1 MNPLLKD
8 QWALVTGST
17 KGIGKAIALKLASE
31 GANIVVI
38 GTNEERAKKT
48 VEEVELLGVK
58 AIFELIDVSD
68 YEGVHTSVEHILEK
82 TGGIDILVNNAGI
95 TRDALMM
102 KLNEEKW
109 DQVIDVNL
117 KSAFNLCHALT
128 RPMLRARKGK
138 IVNISSV
145 VGLTGNVGQVNYS
158 ASKSGLL
165 GLTKSLA
172 LEFASRGIQV
182 NCIAPGFIETEMT
195 DAIPEEHKKAFL
207 EKIPLKRMGT
217 GEEIANAVLFF
228 ASSLSDYITGQ
239 VLTVDG
245 GMVM

>member
-1 MNPLLKD
+1 MDLLLKD

-17 KGIGKAIALKLASE
+17 KGIGKAIALKFAAE
-31 GANIVVI
+31 GANVVI
-38 GTNEERAKKT
+38 VGTNEERAKQT
-48 VEEVELLGVK
+48 AQEVEALGVK
-58 AIFELIDVSD
+58 AHYELIDVSD
-68 YEGVHTSVEHILEK
+68 YESVHTSIESILEK

-138 IVNISSV
+138 IINISSV

-172 LEFASRGIQV
+172 LEFAGRGIQV

-228 ASSLSDYITGQ
+228 ASSLSDYVTGQ